1 MNADIISISMITEL
15 TPAEFDIFKTA
26 VRTLMAKTFI
36 IRGIKKETP
45 LYNFVIR
52 NIALFD
58 AFFLCMDATLTR
70 DESFGVIGFRGQG
83 DTRLRLNAEE
93 TCALLA
99 ARALYEEKRA
109 ELTLAT
115 FPTITV
121 EDFIQRYNAIT
132 GLKLS
137 KTRLSDILRRL
148 QSHKLIELNSA
159 EAPTTEDIII
169 LYPSIA
175 MTVDRDSIDGMLA
188 GLKPAGGR

>member
-1 MNADIISISMITEL
+1 MNADISALPMIAEL

-26 VRTLMAKTFI
+26 ARTLMSKTFI

-52 NIALFD
+52 NVALFD
-58 AFFLCMDATLTR
+58 AFFFCMDAALAR
-70 DESFGVIGFRGQG
+70 DESLGVISFRGQG

-99 ARALYEEKRA
+99 ARALYEERRA

-115 FPTITV
+115 FPAITV
-121 EDFIQRYNAIT
+121 EDFIQRYNALT
-132 GLKLS
+132 GSKLS

-148 QSHKLIELNSA
+148 QSHKLIELNSSDTA
-159 EAPTTEDIII
+159 TTEDIIM
-169 LYPSIA
+169 LYPSLA
-175 MTVDRDSIDGMLA
+175 MTVDRDSIDEMLSSLA
-188 GLKPAGGR
+188 R